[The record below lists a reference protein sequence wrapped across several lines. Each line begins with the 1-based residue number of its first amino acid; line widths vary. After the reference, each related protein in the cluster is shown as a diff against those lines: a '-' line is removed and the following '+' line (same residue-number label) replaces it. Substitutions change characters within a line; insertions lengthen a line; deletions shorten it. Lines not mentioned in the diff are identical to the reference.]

1 MDTETA
7 DQKLKKL
14 DLILVSCLIFDIVNV
29 VLYMHSLIN
38 YSFLHILTIF
48 CIGFAN
54 ILFAFLVYLRI
65 RDPNYKLLYG
75 EEGVSQSRY
84 YVKTMFKGALFIALD
99 FALVTVLLWI
109 CSIMSPSGAE
119 AAMHHCSASI
129 EPSSNADAVG
139 HIQYLFDN
147 FACKSGNSKFLSFI
161 SINQDNFLIVVL
173 NRLISENL
181 RWGVWW
187 TLTLY
192 SILMIS
198 LVPFVWLIVRC
209 VHCTFAVFKR
219 KIMV

>member
-14 DLILVSCLIFDIVNV
+14 DLILVSCLLFDIVNV
-29 VLYMHSLIN
+29 VLYVHSLIN

-109 CSIMSPSGAE
+109 CSIMFSGSRGFVQQESPMPGHSFTSCAQAICRLTFPLKATAE
-119 AAMHHCSASI
+119 S
-129 EPSSNADAVG
+129 
-139 HIQYLFDN
+139 
-147 FACKSGNSKFLSFI
+147 
-161 SINQDNFLIVVL
+161 
-173 NRLISENL
+173 
-181 RWGVWW
+181 
-187 TLTLY
+187 T
-192 SILMIS
+192 
-198 LVPFVWLIVRC
+198 
-209 VHCTFAVFKR
+209 
-219 KIMV
+219 